1 MFFLPYF
8 ILFSIF
14 NIWNPCRNPASL
26 WHLQAEVWSGVL
38 KVQRSPGVT
47 ALSSPA
53 LWTSAPLQAVSFSSS
68 RAPTSH
74 TSRQLSTTRLPL
86 VSLQLSMDT
95 RATTAVC
102 MKQQQCCQGN
112 SPLWRQNRFICE
124 PEGHYRPYLHCHMLM
139 LKSLAVFVVI
149 HLYHPSCSHQQ
160 GSPFRDRAPHFWT
173 GPICL
178 VLV

>member
-8 ILFSIF
+8 ILFSIL
-14 NIWNPCRNPASL
+14 ISGIPAETQ
-26 WHLQAEVWSGVL
+26 HLSDISKRRSGL
-38 KVQRSPGVT
+38 GSWRFRDNQG
-47 ALSSPA
+47 
-53 LWTSAPLQAVSFSSS
+53 LQLCLHLPYELQLHS
-68 RAPTSH
+68 RQFHSHLLGLQHH

-112 SPLWRQNRFICE
+112 SPLWRQNQFICE